1 MADNNNE
8 NPKKSNSKKYV
19 FNPVKEDESGKMAKR
34 MIWSSESI
42 DIALKGIE
50 QGRRLIANPFYEN
63 NTKLLKGDLVFNRTE
78 EEMNEWKK
86 CASDIIYF
94 ANNYCKL
101 MTPEGI
107 KQIVLRDYQVKYL
120 RHLQANRLSI
130 MLSCRQ
136 AAKTTTSAIFMLWYT
151 LFNTDKNSLVVGNK
165 RKTAIE
171 ILDKTKKIFIELP
184 FFLRPGVY
192 KWNESECVFDNGCR
206 IMAEATTINSGISF
220 TFHCILSD
228 EFAHLPANILDKF
241 YNNLFPTI
249 AAARARF
256 MITSTQ
262 NGRNLFYKLWMGAV
276 NHENEYAP
284 FQVTWDMV
292 PEWNPDTR
300 QWEKRDEEWHKKQ
313 IANLGGEEQFNAQFG
328 VDFQSSTNTLI
339 SKTTLRKYNKLRKIF
354 VNKDLPGVR
363 HSDSFFWH
371 PDFDPMTDLK
381 KSFLVLTGDISEGI
395 GLDYTVFQIC
405 KVEPDGKIRCVG
417 FLRSNTIGR
426 DEVANALTD
435 IISKWCNAEHVL
447 VSFEKNTYGDLF
459 LKYITDEDNFDSSCL
474 VRYKKDANSKG
485 FTYGVK
491 ITSGNKTP
499 SCQLFKEAY
508 ERGEIINDSA
518 EFGMELDNFN
528 DDGTGH
534 YKASYGHD
542 DMVMSMIQLVFVR
555 ETLQFK
561 LMLQEAESGT
571 GMGERESDS
580 DLWSIGIDNR
590 RLFNPPTVLPTV
602 QDIDSMN
609 IYNF

>member
-42 DIALKGIE
+42 SLALAGIANGRKLK
-50 QGRRLIANPFYEN
+50 ANPFYEN
-63 NTKLLKGDLVFNRTE
+63 NTKLLKGDLVFQRDSFE
-78 EEMNEWKK
+78 ICEWKK

-107 KQIVLRDYQVKYL
+107 KQIVLRDYQKNYL
-120 RHLQANRLSI
+120 THLCNCKMSI
-130 MLSCRQ
+130 YRSCRQ
-136 AAKTTTSAIFMLWYT
+136 SGKTTTSAIFMLWYI
-151 LFNTDKNSLVVGNK
+151 LFNTDKNAMIVANK
-165 RKTAIE
+165 RKTSVE
-171 ILDKTKKIFIELP
+171 ILTKLKNIFTELP
-184 FFLRPGVY
+184 FFLKPGIY
-192 KWNESECVFDNGCR
+192 KWNEGEIVLDNGCR
-206 IMAEATTINSGISF
+206 VQIEATTTTAAIGNTVHVLLF
-220 TFHCILSD
+220 D
-228 EFAHLPANILDKF
+228 EVAWVAPNILDKF
-241 YNNLFPTI
+241 YNSI
-249 AAARARF
+249 APIVTAGKGK
-256 MITSTQ
+256 IILSSTV
-262 NGRNLFYKLWMGAV
+262 NGRNLFYRLWIGAV
-276 NHENEYAP
+276 SGDSDYSP
-284 FQVTWDMV
+284 FETTWDEV

-300 QWEKRDEEWHKKQ
+300 QWEKRDEQWHKKQ

-363 HSDSFFWH
+363 YSDSFFWH

-405 KVEPDGKIRCVG
+405 KVESDGKIRCVG

-426 DEVANALTD
+426 DEIANALTD

-561 LMLQEAESGT
+561 LMLQEAESGV

-590 RLFNPPTVLPTV
+590 RLFNSPTVMPTV